1 MKKLIEIK
9 NKNQCLLEKRMPL
22 RLLSAAVILY
32 GSLFSGVTSAD
43 SETEDNNDFSTRNIF
58 AAGVNVINASL
69 DIPSLSTPGLTPAD
83 ADIVI
88 NSTLQKGAV
97 DIHDLTGQAPGASFF
112 AAIDNTVSSVDTFFG
127 MFDESGN
134 VIETNDDAS
143 PFGDGY
149 GDALNGNVNADGSVR
164 FKVTGCCDYDFL
176 GAHDETGE
184 YNLLVFFGVDF
195 YTDIDFLSFQG
206 LTPGEALRA
215 EIFSTDS
222 AFDTALGWFDETGT
236 LLESDDDG
244 AGGLLSRLN
253 VIVPNN
259 GILNFA
265 VTGYENSDF
274 DGTLHTQVGEYQLAL
289 GPVINE
295 VPVPA
300 AVWLFG
306 SGLLGLIGVAQRKK
320 A

>member
-1 MKKLIEIK
+1 MKKLIAFNHK
-9 NKNQCLLEKRMPL
+9 KQRLMKKRMPL
-22 RLLSAAVILY
+22 RLLSAVVIIY

-43 SETEDNNDFSTRNIF
+43 FETEDNNDFSTRNIF
-58 AAGVNVINASL
+58 AAGVNVVNASL
-69 DIPSLSTPGLTPAD
+69 QVPSLSIPDLTSSD
-83 ADIVI
+83 ADIVF
-88 NSTLQKGAV
+88 NSTLLEGTV
-97 DIHDLTGQAPGASFF
+97 DIHDLTGQTPGASFF

-127 MFDESGN
+127 MFDELGN

-149 GDALNGNVNADGSVR
+149 GDALNGNVNDDGSVH
-164 FKVTGCCDYDFL
+164 FKVTGCCDDNFL
-176 GAHDETGE
+176 GTHSETGE
-184 YNLLVFFGVDF
+184 YDLLVFFGVDF
-195 YTDIDFLSFQG
+195 YSDVDFLSFQG
-206 LTPGEALRA
+206 LTPGVALRA
-215 EIFSTDS
+215 ETFSTDS
-222 AFDTALGWFDETGT
+222 AFDTALGWFDETGA

-244 AGGLLSRLN
+244 AGGLLSRLD

-274 DGTLHTQVGEYQLAL
+274 DGTIHTQEGDYQLTL
-289 GPVINE
+289 GPVNE